1 MRAKLQA
8 VPNAIMTQVHL
19 EYMSK
24 RFMHM
29 SFMQVK
35 DIRVTIM
42 TLPRVIPWMEAIL
55 TPLQEHLIVKSEVI
69 YNIIERKLDIFFT
82 WVKS

>member
-1 MRAKLQA
+1 MD
-8 VPNAIMTQVHL
+8 
-19 EYMSK
+19 
-24 RFMHM
+24 M

-35 DIRVTIM
+35 GIRVTIM

>member
-19 EYMSK
+19 ENMSK